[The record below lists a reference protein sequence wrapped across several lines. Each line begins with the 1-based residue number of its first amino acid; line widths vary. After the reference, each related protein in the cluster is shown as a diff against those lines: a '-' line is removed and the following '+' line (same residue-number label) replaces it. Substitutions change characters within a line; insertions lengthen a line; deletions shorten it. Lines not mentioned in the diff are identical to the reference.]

1 MALQEGHFCFQKFE
15 NKYNKVMPVGDLNSL
30 INHLI
35 ESGVLKTPAI
45 IDAFKNIDRS
55 KFVPEDMKCFAYVD
69 EALSIGEGQTISQ
82 PYTVAFMLELL
93 EPKPGDKILD
103 IGSGSGWQT
112 SLLAHIV
119 GENGKIFAI
128 EIIPELCKFG
138 KANVKNFNFIEK
150 GIVEWICGDA
160 SKGLAEK
167 APFDKIIAAAA
178 LGDKIPQEWK
188 DQLKIGGRMVVPI
201 KESIWLFIKRD
212 KNDFEEKEFPG
223 FVFVPFVNASQ
234 TQ

>member
-1 MALQEGHFCFQKFE
+1 
-15 NKYNKVMPVGDLNSL
+15 MPVGDLNSL
-30 INHLI
+30 VNHLI

-45 IDAFKNIDRS
+45 IDAFKSIDRQ

-69 EALSIGEGQTISQ
+69 EALLIGQGQTISQ

-93 EPKPGDKILD
+93 EPKAGDKILD
-103 IGSGSGWQT
+103 IGSGSGWQAG
-112 SLLAHIV
+112 LLAHLV
-119 GENGKIFAI
+119 GEKGKIYAI

-138 KANVKNFNFIEK
+138 KTNIKNFNFTEK

-201 KESIWLFIKRD
+201 KESIWLFIK
-212 KNDFEEKEFPG
+212 KGENDFETTEYPG
-223 FVFVPFVNASQ
+223 FVFVPFTNA
-234 TQ
+234 